1 MCISKVSAS
10 SHISKKKQKQSGLI
24 HEGHITLP
32 LEWDITTYN
41 HMQSP
46 PSQLKRCLVFLFLAA
61 VFIHFQV
68 YETKHHNS

>member
-10 SHISKKKQKQSGLI
+10 SHIKKNKQIGLI

-32 LEWDITTYN
+32 LEWDIATYD

-46 PSQLKRCLVFLFLAA
+46 PSQ
-61 VFIHFQV
+61 I
-68 YETKHHNS
+68 